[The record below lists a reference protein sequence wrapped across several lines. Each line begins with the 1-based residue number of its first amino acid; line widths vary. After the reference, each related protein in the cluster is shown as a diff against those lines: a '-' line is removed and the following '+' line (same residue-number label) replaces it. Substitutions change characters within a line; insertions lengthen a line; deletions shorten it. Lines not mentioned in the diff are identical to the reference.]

1 MVCRFHASYPRCLL
15 ISLNPLSWIP
25 ISIGKVQ
32 IQCLLRVKLMKFTRV
47 EVIGQN
53 PVEKTENI
61 KETDTETYSMVS
73 PTNP

>member
-1 MVCRFHASYPRCLL
+1 
-15 ISLNPLSWIP
+15 
-25 ISIGKVQ
+25 
-32 IQCLLRVKLMKFTRV
+32 MKFTRV